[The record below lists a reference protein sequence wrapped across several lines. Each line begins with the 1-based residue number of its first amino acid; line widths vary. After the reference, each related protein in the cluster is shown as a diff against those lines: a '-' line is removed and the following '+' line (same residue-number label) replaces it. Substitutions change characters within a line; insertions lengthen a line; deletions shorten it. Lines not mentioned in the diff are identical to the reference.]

1 MNRSI
6 TKLCCIILLVVATTS
21 VLTSIPTKAEGT
33 PAATQDVPG
42 QKVKIKASDGLDLV
56 GLFYPV
62 VGGKAPAVLL
72 LHDGVSTKEQ
82 WLPYVPSFTRAGY
95 NVLVVDQRGM
105 GETGLGTPAKS
116 GGPELHDQDV
126 LAMAAWLRQQSTVDG
141 NPVALIGTRLGAN
154 YAIRACAIDDQCH
167 TVIALTPSTDFF
179 GVKTVE
185 SIKAM
190 TKDKSLFMIAGQ
202 IGESGAISM
211 KQLYAA
217 ASNNIN
223 IMTRIYGLDFKFG
236 TDLFDEDPNLM
247 PMVLLWLNT
256 YNHSS

>member
-1 MNRSI
+1 MSSSIPNR
-6 TKLCCIILLVVATTS
+6 CCIRLLVVAATS
-21 VLTSIPTKAEGT
+21 VLTSIPARAEGT
-33 PAATQDVPG
+33 PAATQDVPS

-82 WLPYVPSFTRAGY
+82 WLPYIPSFTRAGY

-116 GGPELHDQDV
+116 GGPELHDQDA

-154 YAIRACAIDDQCH
+154 YAIRPFPIDGQFH
-167 TVIALTPSTDFF
+167 TVIPLTPSTHFF
-179 GVKTVE
+179 G
-185 SIKAM
+185 
-190 TKDKSLFMIAGQ
+190 G
-202 IGESGAISM
+202 
-211 KQLYAA
+211 
-217 ASNNIN
+217 
-223 IMTRIYGLDFKFG
+223 
-236 TDLFDEDPNLM
+236 
-247 PMVLLWLNT
+247 
-256 YNHSS
+256 